1 MYEVICCLSI
11 FCRWEVK
18 DLIDLLEGDSIPLP
32 PTNQNFDCQLNKV
45 SVTSPTSPIHNEP
58 EPVTITTSFSE
69 PQNSNS
75 IIDSKISS
83 PKSRQD
89 TLVSPLHASCIP
101 LSSHHDHSPSLSP
114 SILSPPIPSLIQP
127 PDYYYLFPGTLDAL
141 TNTSFSHINTDI
153 THIPDRPATGI
164 SIQREESFANLSVT
178 TVTSTTEQQN
188 ISLDSLTPKKA
199 KVKLLSVGVTP
210 QGCGLGTEFV
220 TPQDHRHYNEVL
232 QSDDNITPM
241 PNYRG
246 MGTPCLK
253 VIRWMD

>member
-1 MYEVICCLSI
+1 M
-11 FCRWEVK
+11 
-18 DLIDLLEGDSIPLP
+18 
-32 PTNQNFDCQLNKV
+32 
-45 SVTSPTSPIHNEP
+45 SVTPPTSPIHN

-89 TLVSPLHASCIP
+89 PLVSHLHTSSPP
-101 LSSHHDHSPSLSP
+101 LSPYYDHSPSLSP

-127 PDYYYLFPGTLDAL
+127 PDDYYLFPGTLDAF
-141 TNTSFSHINTDI
+141 TNTSFNNISTDI
-153 THIPDRPATGI
+153 AHISDRHTTDI
-164 SIQREESFANLSVT
+164 SIQHEESFANSSVNI
-178 TVTSTTEQQN
+178 VTGTTEQQN
-188 ISLDSLTPKKA
+188 ISLDSSTPSKT
-199 KVKLLSVGVTP
+199 KVKLLPVGVTP
-210 QGCGLGTEFV
+210 QGCGLGAEFV

-246 MGTPCLK
+246 MRTPCLK
-253 VIRWMD
+253 VNRWMD